1 MVEYIKSI
9 YKTLR
14 KEGFM
19 SKTEAIENMVKII
32 LGGES
37 RMLSTDEYNELIEKA
52 ETKTEENL
60 YTVIYNYLLAEKQTE
75 VVSNAKF

>member
-1 MVEYIKSI
+1 
-9 YKTLR
+9 
-14 KEGFM
+14 M

-60 YTVIYNYLLAEKQTE
+60 YTVIYNYLLAEKQIE
-75 VVSNAKF
+75 VVNNAKF